1 MGDVK
6 RISGLR
12 RNAPAVPYR
21 HKKRRSGEVP
31 EEEEVGTE
39 RKTWDT
45 KRQVKERERGSRT
58 EGTSLAPFANLKSL
72 QQLYDQL
79 GGQR

>member
-21 HKKRRSGEVP
+21 HKKRRNGGGSRGGGGDGE
-31 EEEEVGTE
+31 E
-39 RKTWDT
+39 TWDT
-45 KRQVKERERGSRT
+45 KRERGSRM
-58 EGTSLAPFANLKSL
+58 
-72 QQLYDQL
+72 
-79 GGQR
+79 

>member
-21 HKKRRSGEVP
+21 HKKRRSGGGSRGGGGGGDG
-31 EEEEVGTE
+31 EE
-39 RKTWDT
+39 TWDT
-45 KRQVKERERGSRT
+45 KRQVKERERGS
-58 EGTSLAPFANLKSL
+58 GM
-72 QQLYDQL
+72 
-79 GGQR
+79 